1 MLPAGRHYPI
11 VAPLAQRLAPTGS
24 CLTLPLSAQV
34 SVIVLACAWAR
45 SMPERTRARHR
56 GMRLREFI
64 ARTDAPTYH
73 STSYAFSGQRYGR
86 QVQEGGVV
94 IVEGEYMQVHRQ
106 ERAPPHGLRV
116 HVRRP
121 PPASLLLVERLHFCP
136 SSKHTA
142 YHSSKR
148 ITSVGSE
155 LALGAASGWSRC
167 VDTRG
172 DGDMMKMMIR

>member
-1 MLPAGRHYPI
+1 MI
-11 VAPLAQRLAPTGS
+11 CV
-24 CLTLPLSAQV
+24 
-34 SVIVLACAWAR
+34 
-45 SMPERTRARHR
+45 
-56 GMRLREFI
+56 F
-64 ARTDAPTYH
+64 
-73 STSYAFSGQRYGR
+73 GQRYGR

-121 PPASLLLVERLHFCP
+121 PPASLLLVEGLHFCP

-142 YHSSKR
+142 HRSSKR